1 MSTGG
6 GQAARWLVAGCVGR
20 SFFFCFFSFLIVREL
35 KSAMRVS
42 KAQRRAEQVDR
53 KNIQEAATVMAL
65 NLATSIIERAGLG
78 GEVTGANALGIYQE
92 KQEKVTCENA

>member
-1 MSTGG
+1 
-6 GQAARWLVAGCVGR
+6 
-20 SFFFCFFSFLIVREL
+20 
-35 KSAMRVS
+35 MRVS

-78 GEVTGANALGIYQE
+78 GGDTGESALGIHQEIQE
-92 KQEKVTCENA
+92 KMTCENA

>member
-1 MSTGG
+1 MFRDI
-6 GQAARWLVAGCVGR
+6 A
-20 SFFFCFFSFLIVREL
+20 REL

-78 GEVTGANALGIYQE
+78 SEVTGENALGIHQEIQE
-92 KQEKVTCENA
+92 KMTCENA

>member
-1 MSTGG
+1 MRATRPRHAHVTHATCAVKG
-6 GQAARWLVAGCVGR
+6 
-20 SFFFCFFSFLIVREL
+20 L
-35 KSAMRVS
+35 KAAMRVS

-78 GEVTGANALGIYQE
+78 GEVTGESALGIYQE
-92 KQEKVTCENA
+92 IQEKMTCENS